1 MEAYALP
8 SELRTR
14 AEALGWVFI
23 MGTEDYANAANKI
36 NDELTD
42 GQRVLWVDLGN
53 NASRGVAGILQEI
66 SYTGAIVL
74 LGKFEADGETESSMD
89 EDTEQKY
96 DRRLLELN
104 QELSDFLTDTICE
117 NNLRQISE
125 SNSYVINVFDTNLD
139 GVLNQVV
146 IVQTDFD

>member
-1 MEAYALP
+1 MEPYALP

-53 NASRGVAGILQEI
+53 NASRGVAGIVQEI

-74 LGKFEADGETESSMD
+74 LGKFETDGETERRERSV
-89 EDTEQKY
+89 EQ
-96 DRRLLELN
+96 
-104 QELSDFLTDTICE
+104 SGT
-117 NNLRQISE
+117 
-125 SNSYVINVFDTNLD
+125 
-139 GVLNQVV
+139 G
-146 IVQTDFD
+146 